1 MPKQPRAAALA
12 STLLW
17 CLGTA
22 TAGYAHTLFI
32 KPESFYLSPAQPA
45 LIPLFNGTFELSES
59 KVVTRRM
66 TGVSIVTPSGERRA
80 PQDTDWQHDGD
91 TTILSTRFDKPGNY
105 VIGVGTKPAKAHISA
120 DNFNAYLSYEGLAD
134 DAEERERLNE
144 TSLDAAE
151 RYAKFA
157 KALIQVGSGQTA
169 NYDAVLGYPVE
180 IVPLVNPYSLGEGSK
195 FRAQIL
201 KDGNPLANELVFATH
216 EGFYELNA
224 QERYEE
230 LITTRSDENGVVELE
245 LAARGRWY
253 IRFIHLVRQGDSEY
267 WYSKLLVWL
276 GVEAQRIPYE
286 SQWATL
292 TFEVR

>member
-1 MPKQPRAAALA
+1 MPKKPRPAALA
-12 STLLW
+12 SALLL
-17 CLGTA
+17 CLGTG

-32 KPESFYLSPAQPA
+32 KPETFYVPVAQPT
-45 LIPLFNGTFELSES
+45 LIPLFNGTFELSEN
-59 KVVTRRM
+59 KIVTGRM
-66 TGVSIVTPSGERRA
+66 TGVTIVIPSSERRT

-91 TTILSTRFDKPGNY
+91 TTILSAQFDEPGNY
-105 VIGVGTKPAKAHISA
+105 VIGVGTRPTKTHISA

-134 DAEERERLNE
+134 DAAERERLKE
-144 TSLDAAE
+144 TSVDAAE

-157 KALIQVGSGQTA
+157 KALIQVGNEQTS

-180 IVPLVNPYSLGEGSK
+180 IVPLVNPYSLQKGSK

-224 QERYEE
+224 QGRYEE
-230 LITTRSDENGVVELE
+230 LVTTRSDENGVIELE

-253 IRFIHLVRQGDSEY
+253 LRFIHLARLGDSEF

-276 GVEAQRIPYE
+276 GVEPQRIPYE
-286 SQWATL
+286 SRWATL